1 MARLYIFHL
10 CLATKYQ
17 LSLHYITFNCVLL
30 HQSSSGSQEKPA
42 IFRTET
48 PWPSAFADKEKLK
61 VLRRPDVIRI
71 LQEFVRIKQI
81 KVEFFKSS
89 ERKNSRLCFMF
100 VNFGCWAEGVE
111 NYENIKPR
119 LFIYSLVIP
128 RRQDKENCIKV
139 MASSIKSKIRFGF
152 D

>member
-1 MARLYIFHL
+1 MKIFQSRDLMSKLNISKLPSSVLTKVLCNFFRLVLDQDHWLRVKNCSASIDVVILLTSFRINGWRL
-10 CLATKYQ
+10 KTISTA
-17 LSLHYITFNCVLL
+17 SITN
-30 HQSSSGSQEKPA
+30 
-42 IFRTET
+42 
-48 PWPSAFADKEKLK
+48 ADKEKLK
-61 VLRRPDVIRI
+61 VLRRRDVIRI

-81 KVEFFKSS
+81 KVEFFKTS

-128 RRQDKENCIKV
+128 E
-139 MASSIKSKIRFGF
+139 S
-152 D
+152 